1 MNVKD
6 GTAVFK
12 VMDKRMQAMVD
23 MFFPVGTI
31 VTRNDDTKPEF
42 MNYGTWEKIA
52 ADRVLQGGGGEHLP
66 GTDVEAGLP
75 NITGSFVESSDGVG
89 RNTSGVFTYKFKS
102 GGWVSGGSGGERNT
116 ISIDASIGS
125 SIYGNS
131 DTVQPP
137 AHIVTFWL
145 RTA

>member
-52 ADRVLQGGGGEHLP
+52 ADRVLQGGG
-66 GTDVEAGLP
+66 V
-75 NITGSFVESSDGVG
+75 
-89 RNTSGVFTYKFKS
+89 
-102 GGWVSGGSGGERNT
+102 
-116 ISIDASIGS
+116 
-125 SIYGNS
+125 
-131 DTVQPP
+131 
-137 AHIVTFWL
+137 
-145 RTA
+145 